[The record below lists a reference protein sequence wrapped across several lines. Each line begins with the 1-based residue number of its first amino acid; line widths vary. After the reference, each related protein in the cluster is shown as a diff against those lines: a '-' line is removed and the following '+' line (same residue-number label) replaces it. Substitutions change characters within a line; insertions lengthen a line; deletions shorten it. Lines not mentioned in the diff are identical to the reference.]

1 MLKMCSKLQVTKTL
15 DIYRDTKKTLNQGW
29 LEEQIG
35 CTFEAGGRITAAA

>member
-15 DIYRDTKKTLNQGW
+15 DIYRDTKNLNQGW